1 VSAAAPTESAY
12 ARAVE
17 SAWARL
23 RGRPV
28 VLSPREFELVAGWRR
43 AGVPLNVVLEVLDH
57 EARRRGGN
65 PRSLGAVAPAVRE
78 AALAV
83 ASGRTAS
90 ARTPAWAA
98 SEAAPAIE
106 RWRRALAGAA
116 HPPLSDLLE
125 HVLGEAA
132 AGASPHALDE
142 ALDRG
147 LAQRAPDALVR
158 AASEEARR
166 SLEPFRARMD
176 PTEHERA
183 ITRAIV
189 DRLRRALDLP
199 RAALSRGPG
208 IG

>member
-1 VSAAAPTESAY
+1 MSAAGPTESAY

-17 SAWARL
+17 SAWSRL

-43 AGVPLNVVLEVLDH
+43 GGVPLSVVLEVLDH

-90 ARTPAWAA
+90 VRPRTPDA
-98 SEAAPAIE
+98 SPSAVDL
-106 RWRRALAGAA
+106 WRRALETAAPHAG
-116 HPPLSDLLE
+116 LRVLLE
-125 HVLGEAA
+125 RVLRDADEGVPTEQ
-132 AGASPHALDE
+132 LDE
-142 ALDRG
+142 VVDRE
-147 LAQRAPDALVR
+147 LPHCAPDPLVR
-158 AASEEARR
+158 AATENARR
-166 SLEPFRARMD
+166 GLEPFQGRMNAA
-176 PTEHERA
+176 EHERA
-183 ITRAIV
+183 LARAIV
-189 DRLRRALDLP
+189 DRLREALGLP
-199 RAALSRGPG
+199 RAALSTGRG